1 MRGSV
6 ANQVNTVFSKIIH
19 IGESKHVA
27 KSEARSEGAK
37 TWHEIGKNLDI
48 YSYKTADAYRDVA
61 KQAFE
66 YIKQEFGVKD
76 ITKLQ
81 GEHVQ
86 AFLES
91 KIEEGIKYS
100 TFQQY
105 AAALEKLETALSKY
119 TGQEYNFSKDIA
131 EARAE
136 AQAVLERTDAH
147 RAYETPRELI
157 RAIDRQDFKTIATA
171 QYESGARIHE
181 LNHLKLEQFKEN
193 SIEVQGKGGK
203 IREIELSEKTYNAL
217 KSLVENSPNQKLTFD
232 TNAYRNELK
241 QASERTNQE
250 YQGSHGLRWNFA
262 QERFTEL
269 QEKGLSYEQ
278 ALSEVSQLLGHERP
292 DITEHYL
299 R

>member
-1 MRGSV
+1 VRGSPV
-6 ANQVNTVFSKIIH
+6 YQVHQVFSSILH
-19 IGESKHVA
+19 IGESKHEA
-27 KSEARSEGAK
+27 KEKVRQDGAK

-48 YSYKTADAYRDVA
+48 YSYKTADAYRDIS
-61 KQAFE
+61 KQAFS
-66 YIKQEFGVKD
+66 YIREEFGIKD
-76 ITKLQ
+76 ITKLD
-81 GEHVQ
+81 GEHIQ

-91 KIEEGIKYS
+91 KIEEGVKYS

-119 TGQEYNFSKDIA
+119 TGQKYSFSENIA

-147 RAYETPRELI
+147 RAYSDPKNLI
-157 RAIDRQDFKTIATA
+157 ENIDKQDFKTIAQA
-171 QYESGARIHE
+171 QYEGGFRIHE
-181 LNHLKLEQFKEN
+181 INHLKAEQFREN
-193 SIEVQGKGGK
+193 NTIKVQGKGGK
-203 IREIELSEKTYNAL
+203 VREIELTRETYNEL
-217 KSLVENSPNQKLTFD
+217 KSLVESNNGKYVFD
-232 TNAYRNELK
+232 TNQYRQELK